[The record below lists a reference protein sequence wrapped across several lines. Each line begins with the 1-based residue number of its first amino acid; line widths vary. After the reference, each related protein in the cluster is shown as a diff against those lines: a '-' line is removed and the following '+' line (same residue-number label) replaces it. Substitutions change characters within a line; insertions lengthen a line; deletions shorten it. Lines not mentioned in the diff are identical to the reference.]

1 MAGREP
7 RCVGTDVVFDGR
19 KVRLEVHQVEAPGG
33 RRTTREIVRHP
44 GSVAVLAFR
53 RGADGG
59 REVLLERNWRYTVG
73 RYVTEIPAG
82 TLDRAGEPPIECA
95 RRELAEE
102 TGFVARDLA
111 ELVAIMPS
119 PGLLTERLT
128 VFVAEDVE
136 QGQASPEPGE
146 LIDTLWVPWA
156 EALRR
161 VREKS
166 IEDAKTVV
174 AILYYDAF
182 GSRSDS

>member
-1 MAGREP
+1 MTGREP

-19 KVRLEVHQVEAPGG
+19 KLRLEVHQVEGPDG
-33 RRTTREIVRHP
+33 RRSTREIVRHP

-59 REVLLERNWRYTVG
+59 REVLLERNYRYTVG
-73 RYVTEIPAG
+73 RYVTEVPAG

-111 ELVAIMPS
+111 LLATLMPS
-119 PGLLTERLT
+119 PALLTERLAI
-128 VFVAEDVE
+128 FVAEEV
-136 QGQASPEPGE
+136 ASGEARPEPGE
-146 LIDTLWVPWA
+146 LIEVVWVPWP

-161 VREKS
+161 VRDNE
-166 IEDAKTVV
+166 IEDAKTIV

-182 GSRSDS
+182 GSRPDS